1 MEYEVNLLKPADD
14 FLLSLEIKI
23 RSKAVRTIKLLQEF
37 GPYLSEPHSKSI
49 KGIKSL
55 SELRVKQGSNIC
67 RFFYFHSKGKIYIV
81 TSGFIKKDKKTSK
94 NELKLAEK
102 LMKNFVEETND

>member
-1 MEYEVNLLKPADD
+1 MEYEVNLLKTAED
-14 FLLSLEIKI
+14 FLLSLEVKM
-23 RSKAVRTIKLLQEF
+23 RSKAFRTIKLLQEF

-94 NELKLAEK
+94 KELKLAEK
-102 LMKNFVEETND
+102 LMKNYMEESNE